1 MKNPVWMRTRVE
13 DELRSDFKDV
23 ARRAQYYPAEAV
35 RLFMRQ
41 LVQIDRD
48 RALAGL
54 TLRRSAVRKACRQVA
69 KEMRVGEE
77 REAQG
82 DQRI

>member
-13 DELRSDFKDV
+13 DELRSEFKDA
-23 ARRAQYYPAEAV
+23 ARRAHYYPAETV
-35 RLFMRQ
+35 RLFMKR

-48 RALAGL
+48 RALSGL
-54 TLRRSAVRKACRQVA
+54 TLSRNAVRKASKQVA

-77 REAQG
+77 HKAQG
-82 DQRI
+82 D